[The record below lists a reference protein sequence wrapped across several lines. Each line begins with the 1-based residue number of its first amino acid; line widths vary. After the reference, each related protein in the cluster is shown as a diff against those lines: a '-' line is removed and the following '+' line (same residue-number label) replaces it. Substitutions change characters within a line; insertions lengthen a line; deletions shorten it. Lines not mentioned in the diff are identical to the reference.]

1 VIAGATSR
9 TFYGWRVVSAA
20 FVLAVFGW
28 GMGFYGP
35 PVFLSVLHETW
46 GWPLTLLSTAV
57 TVHFLTGAV
66 IGANLP
72 ALYRRF
78 CAPTVTKTGALCLAA
93 GVLGW
98 STAAVPWQLLVAS
111 ALSGAGWG
119 AMSAAAI
126 NSIVSPWFVRARPA
140 ALGMAY
146 NGGSIG
152 GVIFS
157 PLWVAA
163 IGVLGFSNAAAAIG
177 LVMALA
183 MWLLADLFFSRTPQQ
198 MGLTPDGDV
207 LGMPAISVTSRTV
220 KPLPGRLLW
229 RERKFLTLA
238 AGMAFGLFA
247 QIGLTAHLFSLLAPA
262 LGAQQAGL
270 AMGSVTVMTIVGR
283 SLLGWAMPL
292 RADRRVIACIG
303 YTAQLAGSVAFIGAA
318 GTSLP
323 LLLLGVVLFGA
334 GFGNATSLPP
344 LIAQI
349 EFVKDDGGVREVQ
362 QKAVRLMVMVC
373 G

>member
-1 VIAGATSR
+1 
-9 TFYGWRVVSAA
+9 
-20 FVLAVFGW
+20 
-28 GMGFYGP
+28 M
-35 PVFLSVLHETW
+35 
-46 GWPLTLLSTAV
+46 
-57 TVHFLTGAV
+57 
-66 IGANLP
+66 
-72 ALYRRF
+72 
-78 CAPTVTKTGALCLAA
+78 
-93 GVLGW
+93 
-98 STAAVPWQLLVAS
+98 PWQLLVAS

-270 AMGSVTVMTIVGR
+270 AMGSVTVMAIVGR

-344 LIAQI
+344 LIASKTTSRVWWPSLSALRKLPMHSRLPRLAWSGNSRCLQQ
-349 EFVKDDGGVREVQ
+349 VPPSRQLRASSLLPRLLKD
-362 QKAVRLMVMVC
+362 
-373 G
+373 